1 MRNSGNIVLGGVL
14 LAVGTLWLL
23 KSLDLYTF
31 YWSDIFG
38 LWYWFLI
45 AAGVLLLV
53 SGFTRSRLA
62 SSLSGIFITL
72 AIVGGVTKGAHRE
85 FRGLAP
91 FEWNSRKWK
100 EGKNHEKR
108 ENLRKNRSGEPVKG
122 NFGYDMQPGL
132 KSSKL
137 NFSGGAGVFTIQGS
151 TNRLFEAH
159 TSSSLINYVSNIRHN
174 KADNFATVDF
184 RMEDADLNLND
195 NDGDN
200 TVNIQL
206 NDSVAWDVN
215 LKFGAGEG
223 KFDLSGYVVEKLQM
237 NTGAADVKLK
247 LGNRS
252 ALSEVGIKAGV
263 ASVEVQVP
271 KNAAVEIIATGALNA
286 TEFPGFDKVEK
297 NRYRSPGYNESENRI
312 TISYKGGLS
321 SLKIEQY

>member
-14 LAVGTLWLL
+14 LAVGALWLL

-45 AAGVLLLV
+45 AAGVLLLI
-53 SGFTRSRLA
+53 SGFTRNRLA

-72 AIVGGVTKGAHRE
+72 AIVGGVTKGAHQE
-85 FRGLAP
+85 FRALTP
-91 FEWNSRKWK
+91 FEWNPRKWK
-100 EGKNHEKR
+100 EDKNHEKR
-108 ENLRKNRSGEPVKG
+108 ENRRRNRSGETVKG
-122 NFGYDMQPGL
+122 DFGYDMQPGL
-132 KSSKL
+132 TSSKL
-137 NFSGGAGVFTIQGS
+137 NFSGGAGVFTIEES
-151 TNRLFEAH
+151 TDRLFEAH

-184 RMEDADLNLND
+184 RMEDADLNLDD
-195 NDGDN
+195 NNGDN

-206 NDSVAWDVN
+206 NDSVTWDVS

-223 KFDLSGYVVEKLQM
+223 KFDLSKCVVEKLQM

-252 ALSEVGIKAGV
+252 PRSEVNINAGV

-271 KNAAVEIIATGALNA
+271 KNAAVEIVATGALNA
-286 TEFPGFDKVEK
+286 TEFPGFDKIEK
-297 NRYRSPGYNESENRI
+297 NRYRSPGYNESQSRI

>member
-1 MRNSGNIVLGGVL
+1 MLALGV
-14 LAVGTLWLL
+14 LWLL

-31 YWSDIFG
+31 YWSDIFN

-45 AAGVLLLV
+45 AAGVLLLI
-53 SGFTRSRLA
+53 SGFTGNRAA
-62 SSLSGIFITL
+62 SIVSGIFITL

-100 EGKNHEKR
+100 EGRNDENR
-108 ENLRKNRSGEPVKG
+108 ENRRKSRSGEVVKG
-122 NFGYDMQPGL
+122 DFGYDMQPGL

-137 NFSGGAGVFTIQGS
+137 NFSGGAGVFSIEGGTD
-151 TNRLFEAH
+151 RLFNAV
-159 TSSSLINYVSNIRHN
+159 TSSTFINYVSNIRHN
-174 KADNFATVDF
+174 QADNFATVDF
-184 RMEDADLNLND
+184 RMEDGDIDLDEGN
-195 NDGDN
+195 GDN

-206 NDSVAWDVN
+206 NDSVGWDID

-223 KFDLSGYVVEKLQM
+223 KFDLSSCVIDKLKM
-237 NTGAADVKLK
+237 NAGAADVTLK
-247 LGNRS
+247 LGSKS
-252 ALSEVGIKAGV
+252 ARSEVDIKTGI

-271 KNAAVEIIATGALNA
+271 QNAAVEIISTGALNS
-286 TEFPGFDKVEK
+286 TEFPGFDRVEK
-297 NRYRSPGYNESENRI
+297 NRYRSPGYDESANRI